1 MMILTHT
8 ATSTSLQEEPCRRS
22 QSPVSQP
29 GNACRVSHAGYRV
42 EANQSRLGHA
52 FSDLTSGVKGSIA
65 RPMFASTPSFG
76 GAIWFSTGTATKK
89 DHSQQRERST

>member
-8 ATSTSLQEEPCRRS
+8 ATGTLLQEESCRRS
-22 QSPVSQP
+22 QSSGSQQVL
-29 GNACRVSHAGYRV
+29 ACGVSHAGYCV
-42 EANQSRLGHA
+42 EAAQSRPGFA
-52 FSDLTSGVKGSIA
+52 FSDLISGAKGNT

-76 GAIWFSTGTATKK
+76 GAIWFSTETTPKK